1 MENRPETNQAVAPGK
16 AEEGTAQST
25 ASEESQLAT
34 QPSDDAKDKNESAP
48 TTAALNTNLHQEQKE
63 EDPDED
69 VCKADETR
77 TEEVQAIAESK
88 SATKQ
93 VSATANRQNET
104 RQESKVAQSSAGT
117 QNSDRPMFMTN
128 DNFGCPD
135 HVLKKIVADEYN
147 LEKTKKD
154 NITQLRS
161 KHLLAWSTE
170 SATKTQSN
178 RLMLWA

>member
-1 MENRPETNQAVAPGK
+1 MAD
-16 AEEGTAQST
+16 EEI
-25 ASEESQLAT
+25 
-34 QPSDDAKDKNESAP
+34 QPCDNANNANESAP
-48 TTAALNTNLHQEQKE
+48 TGPAE
-63 EDPDED
+63 E
-69 VCKADETR
+69 
-77 TEEVQAIAESK
+77 QAIAESK
-88 SATKQ
+88 SATEQ

-147 LEKTKKD
+147 LEKKQE